1 MRAFVRNGGCGSAQM
16 ACLLAEACARA
27 GRPDKG
33 LALLSEIPKHALEMV
48 YSSEIYRSRGEL
60 LLSQGHAHAPQGRAD
75 HRPHGPLTADATE
88 PAWNG
93 YLLTV
98 ACPCGVVF
106 EGWVTLLDAEL
117 DLLRLARL
125 N

>member
-1 MRAFVRNGGCGSAQM
+1 MLNDLEEF
-16 ACLLAEACARA
+16 
-27 GRPDKG
+27 
-33 LALLSEIPKHALEMV
+33 IHA
-48 YSSEIYRSRGEL
+48 
-60 LLSQGHAHAPQGRAD
+60 

-93 YLLTV
+93 YLITV

-106 EGWVTLLDAEL
+106 ERWVTPVEAEANL
-117 DLLRLARL
+117 ISWSRREASR

>member
-1 MRAFVRNGGCGSAQM
+1 MTVLGDLTDFVHS
-16 ACLLAEACARA
+16 
-27 GRPDKG
+27 
-33 LALLSEIPKHALEMV
+33 H
-48 YSSEIYRSRGEL
+48 
-60 LLSQGHAHAPQGRAD
+60 H
-75 HRPHGPLTADATE
+75 PHGSLTADASE

-98 ACPCGVVF
+98 ACPCGVAF
-106 EGWVTLLDAEL
+106 GRWVTPEEADA

>member
-1 MRAFVRNGGCGSAQM
+1 MPGSTSTMRIYSVRSVSCQGSEAETAAQRD
-16 ACLLAEACARA
+16 AADES
-27 GRPDKG
+27 RPQSRP
-33 LALLSEIPKHALEMV
+33 LRALLEARLVRGRYRLEAF
-48 YSSEIYRSRGEL
+48 I
-60 LLSQGHAHAPQGRAD
+60 HD
-75 HRPHGPLTADATE
+75 HRPHGPLTADATL

-106 EGWVTLLDAEL
+106 ERWVTPEDAKF
-117 DLLRLARL
+117 DLLHMNLMNRD

>member
-1 MRAFVRNGGCGSAQM
+1 VFI
-16 ACLLAEACARA
+16 
-27 GRPDKG
+27 DT
-33 LALLSEIPKHALEMV
+33 
-48 YSSEIYRSRGEL
+48 
-60 LLSQGHAHAPQGRAD
+60 
-75 HRPHGPLTADATE
+75 HRLHGTLTADAIE

-106 EGWVTLLDAEL
+106 ERWMTPEDAEL
-117 DLLRLARL
+117 ALLRAVSL